1 MSNNLADKI
10 SGEERPKEATE
21 TKPLLSDGT
30 AGEGIHGQSQ
40 RDGTAKA
47 DLVNDAER
55 TEEDERKDGDLKLDD
70 CFRMGWYM
78 LIVCTLSQLL
88 LFVEVGD
95 LLFMTFAGA
104 EPTVEKCGTL
114 DFSLMNQSLTAKKRC
129 EWLENLWK
137 NETES
142 EKWHCY
148 NDSIT
153 EKELTFQFKSVN
165 VQFEGL
171 FCKRTELKL
180 SQSLQLVGI
189 IPGSFVFGWLSDLYG
204 RRLTMLSALVLW
216 VFAMLATSFS
226 ASLVIFT
233 VLRFVVCFFNA
244 GIAVTLIVF
253 TSELYPKKHRFCLMN
268 LITWAPNYILFGI
281 LASFIPNWQHLQ
293 RVLALF
299 ALPCMGLILFLSESP
314 RFLISAR
321 KMKEAKEAIIRM
333 HKFDGRP
340 YDEKALDALLEKE
353 LQQMLELSVTKK
365 KYNYLHLFYN
375 TKFTMYT
382 LSVSFSLFV
391 VTLITYALVYNI
403 EKMSGNIFLN
413 MIWMGMFKYTMN
425 LAIAFAD
432 LKFKWLGRK
441 LSHLL
446 SEVLVLAA
454 LGLFV
459 TLRLTGFDAN
469 FTFLSNGALVAA
481 VGFCGILFN
490 SDKLAGSELFPTG
503 VRNLSCSFGQIC
515 SRIGVVGAPML
526 FFLDVCDHRYCSV
539 FPHFT
544 MIALALIDAIF
555 FQFVVRET
563 KGRPMLTEFP
573 RN

>member
-1 MSNNLADKI
+1 
-10 SGEERPKEATE
+10 
-21 TKPLLSDGT
+21 
-30 AGEGIHGQSQ
+30 
-40 RDGTAKA
+40 
-47 DLVNDAER
+47 
-55 TEEDERKDGDLKLDD
+55 
-70 CFRMGWYM
+70 
-78 LIVCTLSQLL
+78 
-88 LFVEVGD
+88 
-95 LLFMTFAGA
+95 
-104 EPTVEKCGTL
+104 
-114 DFSLMNQSLTAKKRC
+114 
-129 EWLENLWK
+129 
-137 NETES
+137 
-142 EKWHCY
+142 
-148 NDSIT
+148 
-153 EKELTFQFKSVN
+153 
-165 VQFEGL
+165 
-171 FCKRTELKL
+171 KRTELKL

-333 HKFDGRP
+333 HKFDGKRRPYDEKALDALLEKELQQMLELSDGKRRP

-459 TLRLTGFDAN
+459 TLRLTGVSKLPMA
-469 FTFLSNGALVAA
+469 LSLVAAVGFCGILFNSSLVAA

-526 FFLDVCDHRYCSV
+526 FFL
-539 FPHFT
+539 
-544 MIALALIDAIF
+544 
-555 FQFVVRET
+555 VR
-563 KGRPMLTEFP
+563 
-573 RN
+573 